1 MTNKRKFIIAITSA
15 LAVLL
20 AVSTFFIVKQTK
32 DKPKKETSTS
42 ISSSNS
48 SSSSK
53 ENEEPEIVPTLNIT
67 SPDKEKVN
75 TTDKNFTF
83 TGSCNKDFPLTVN
96 GKDLQFDE
104 NGNFSYEVTLNV
116 GNNTFTF
123 ENNGIKK
130 TYTINYR
137 YVIINGYSPST
148 KQSYIGG
155 STFYVTVLA
164 RKGSTVTATFSG
176 STITL
181 TKVADEQNTTDF
193 INFTGSFTLPS
204 DKLKNTNMGK
214 VKFTATHNG
223 KSESFS
229 SGDITCK
236 KASII
241 VDYDANATPLG
252 GRYINV
258 GSGKI
263 TEITTDSAQ
272 TFDAYSTNDWSKPT
286 NNYLPKGTVDYS
298 AQGYVYHSRTDGRR
312 ADEYAVLRC
321 GYQVYTSVYDVP
333 GYTSTKAVKEYAGTL
348 PETNTISFANLN
360 QEGSHTVLTFDT
372 DWKAPFYFNLA
383 PQKYNN
389 EAYRD
394 YTFSTAT
401 YSYVDITFCYSS
413 AINNEIVIPSD
424 NPIFSS
430 AQVIKN
436 ASDYTLRLYLK
447 RQGKFFGWTCHYNEK
462 GQLVFEFLNPAQTK
476 DADNAYGIDLTGTKI
491 LIDVGHGGADCG
503 AVGFNK
509 TNTEAERNLNLA
521 KKLKAQLESIGA
533 TVYLTRDDNSTSTN
547 NTKVAMLAKL
557 KPDFCIAIHHDSNT
571 KSSLN
576 GFGAYHFNAFSKNA
590 TDYIY
595 QYTVAENIYRDAK
608 VKWHYYYMARSTVC
622 PVVLTE
628 NGYMSNRQDFN
639 GITNEEINNRK
650 AAALTKGIVEY
661 FKSIRL

>member
-1 MTNKRKFIIAITSA
+1 MVLILLFSIAGCGKKDEKKNTNASVT
-15 LAVLL
+15 
-20 AVSTFFIVKQTK
+20 
-32 DKPKKETSTS
+32 
-42 ISSSNS
+42 SSNS
-48 SSSSK
+48 SSTP
-53 ENEEPEIVPTLNIT
+53 EEVIPTLNIT
-67 SPDKEKVN
+67 SPEKEKVS

-83 TGSCNKDFPLTVN
+83 KGSCNPDFPLTVN
-96 GKDLQFDE
+96 GTELPFDE
-104 NGNFSYEVTLNV
+104 NGIFSYEVELKD

-123 ENNGIKK
+123 ENNGVQKV
-130 TYTINYR
+130 YTINYR
-137 YVIINGYSPST
+137 YVIINSYSPSN

-155 STFYVTVLA
+155 STFYVTVSA
-164 RKGSTVTATFSG
+164 RKGSTVTATFDNK
-176 STITL
+176 TITL
-181 TKVADEQNTTDF
+181 NQIADDENTTDF
-193 INFTGSFTLPS
+193 INYTGSFTLPN
-204 DKLKNTNMGK
+204 DKLKDTDMGK
-214 VKFTATHNG
+214 VKFTATYNG

-229 SGDITCK
+229 SGNITCK

-252 GRYINV
+252 GRYVNV

-263 TEITTDSAQ
+263 TEIITDSAQ

-298 AQGYVYHSRTDGRR
+298 AQGYIYHSRTDGRS

-360 QEGSHTVLTFDT
+360 QEGSHTILTFDT
-372 DWKAPFYFNLA
+372 DWKAPFYFDLA

-413 AINNEIVIPSD
+413 AINNEIVIPHD
-424 NPIFSS
+424 NPVFSS
-430 AQVIKN
+430 AQIIKN
-436 ASDYTLRLYLK
+436 ASDYTLRLHLK
-447 RQGKFFGWTCHYNEK
+447 KQGKFYGWSCHYNDN

-476 DADNAYGIDLTGTKI
+476 EANNAYGTDLTGVKV
-491 LIDVGHGGADCG
+491 LIDVGHGGSDCG

-521 KKLKAQLESIGA
+521 KKLKTELESIGA

-547 NTKVAMLAKL
+547 NSKVAMLAKL

-576 GFGAYHFNAFSKNA
+576 GFGAFHFNAFSKNA

-595 QYTVAENIYRDAK
+595 QYTVAENIYRNAK

-628 NGYMSNRQDFN
+628 NGYMSNKQDFN
-639 GITNEEINNRK
+639 EIIDETTNNRK
-650 AAALTKGIVEY
+650 VVAITKGIVEY

>member
-1 MTNKRKFIIAITSA
+1 MKNNLKIIS
-15 LAVLL
+15 LLMVLIL
-20 AVSTFFIVKQTK
+20 LFSIAGCG
-32 DKPKKETSTS
+32 KKEGKKNTNASVT
-42 ISSSNS
+42 SSNS
-48 SSSSK
+48 SSTP
-53 ENEEPEIVPTLNIT
+53 EEVIPTLNIT
-67 SPDKEKVN
+67 SPEKEKVS

-83 TGSCNKDFPLTVN
+83 KGSCNPDFPLTVN
-96 GKDLQFDE
+96 GTELPFDE
-104 NGNFSYEVTLNV
+104 NGIFSYEVELKD

-123 ENNGIKK
+123 ENNGVQKV
-130 TYTINYR
+130 YTINYR
-137 YVIINGYSPST
+137 YVIINSYSPSN

-155 STFYVTVLA
+155 STFYVTVSA
-164 RKGSTVTATFSG
+164 RKGSTVTATFDNK
-176 STITL
+176 TITL
-181 TKVADEQNTTDF
+181 NQIADDENTTDF
-193 INFTGSFTLPS
+193 INYTGSFTLPN
-204 DKLKNTNMGK
+204 DKLRDTDMGK
-214 VKFTATHNG
+214 VKFTATYNG

-229 SGDITCK
+229 SGNITCK

-252 GRYINV
+252 GRYVNV

-263 TEITTDSAQ
+263 TEIITDSAQ

-298 AQGYVYHSRTDGRR
+298 AQGYIYHSRTDGRS

-333 GYTSTKAVKEYAGTL
+333 GYAKTNAVKEYAGTL

-372 DWKAPFYFNLA
+372 DWKAPFYFDLA

-413 AINNEIVIPSD
+413 AINNEIVIPHD
-424 NPIFSS
+424 NPVFSS
-430 AQVIKN
+430 AQIIKN
-436 ASDYTLRLYLK
+436 ASDYTLRLHLK
-447 RQGKFFGWTCHYNEK
+447 KQGKFYGWSCHYNDN

-476 DADNAYGIDLTGTKI
+476 EANNAYGTDLTGVKV
-491 LIDVGHGGADCG
+491 LIDVGHGGSDCG

-521 KKLKAQLESIGA
+521 KKLKTELESIGA

-547 NTKVAMLAKL
+547 NSKVAMLAKL

-571 KSSLN
+571 SSSLN
-576 GFGAYHFNAFSKNA
+576 GFGAFHFNAFSKNA

-595 QYTVAENIYRDAK
+595 QYTVAENIYRNAK

-628 NGYMSNRQDFN
+628 NGYMSNKQDFN
-639 GITNEEINNRK
+639 GIIDETTNNRK
-650 AAALTKGIVEY
+650 VVAITKGIVEY

>member
-1 MTNKRKFIIAITSA
+1 MNNKQKTISLILILALLLTFTSCGKKSA
-15 LAVLL
+15 KKDTG
-20 AVSTFFIVKQTK
+20 VSI
-32 DKPKKETSTS
+32 S
-42 ISSSNS
+42 SSSNS
-48 SSSSK
+48 SSSEEK
-53 ENEEPEIVPTLNIT
+53 EEIIPTLSIT
-67 SPDKEKVN
+67 SPESEKVN

-83 TGSCNKDFPLTVN
+83 KGSCNPNFPLTVN
-96 GKDLQFDE
+96 GNELQFDE
-104 NGNFSYEVTLNV
+104 NGNFSYEVELKD

-123 ENNGIKK
+123 ENNGVKK
-130 TYTINYR
+130 VYTINYR

-181 TKVADEQNTTDF
+181 TKVQDDQNTTDF
-193 INFTGSFTLPS
+193 ENFTGNFTLPS
-204 DKLKNTNMGK
+204 DKLKDTNMGK
-214 VKFTATHNG
+214 VKFTALYNG

-236 KASII
+236 RASII
-241 VDYDANATPLG
+241 VDYDPNATPLG
-252 GRYINV
+252 GKYINV

-298 AQGYVYHSRTDGRR
+298 AQGYVYHSRTDGKR

-321 GYQVYTSVYDVP
+321 GYQVYTSTFDVP
-333 GYTSTKAVKEYAGTL
+333 GNNITQAVKEYAGTL
-348 PETNTISFANLN
+348 PSTNEISFAQLN
-360 QEGSHTVLTFDT
+360 QEGKHTVLTFDT
-372 DWKAPFYFNLA
+372 QWKAPFYFNLA

-394 YTFSTAT
+394 YTFTTAT

-436 ASDYTLRLYLK
+436 SSDYTLRLYLK

-462 GQLVFEFLNPAQTK
+462 DQLVFEFLNPAQTK
-476 DADNAYGIDLTGTKI
+476 VADNAYGIDLTGTEI
-491 LIDVGHGGADCG
+491 LIDVGHGGVDCG

-509 TNTEAERNLNLA
+509 INTEAERNLNLA
-521 KKLKAQLESIGA
+521 KKLKAQLESLGA

-547 NTKVAMLAKL
+547 NDKLKKLAKL
-557 KPDFCIAIHHDSNT
+557 KPDFCIAVHHDSNT

-595 QYTVAENIYRDAK
+595 QYTVAENIYRNAK

-639 GITNEEINNRK
+639 GIIDESTNDRK
-650 AAALTKGIVEY
+650 AVAITKGIAEY
-661 FKSIRL
+661 FKSIRF

>member
-1 MTNKRKFIIAITSA
+1 MNNKQKTISLILILALLLTFTSCGKKSA
-15 LAVLL
+15 EKDTG
-20 AVSTFFIVKQTK
+20 VSI
-32 DKPKKETSTS
+32 S
-42 ISSSNS
+42 SSSNS
-48 SSSSK
+48 SSSEEK
-53 ENEEPEIVPTLNIT
+53 EEIIPTLSIT
-67 SPDKEKVN
+67 SPESEKVN

-83 TGSCNKDFPLTVN
+83 KGSCNPNFPLTVN
-96 GKDLQFDE
+96 GNELQFDE
-104 NGNFSYEVTLNV
+104 NGNFSYEVELKD

-123 ENNGIKK
+123 ENNGVKK
-130 TYTINYR
+130 VYTINYR

-176 STITL
+176 NTITL
-181 TKVADEQNTTDF
+181 TKVQDDQNTTDF
-193 INFTGSFTLPS
+193 ANFTGNFTLPS
-204 DKLKNTNMGK
+204 DKLKDTNMGK
-214 VKFTATHNG
+214 VKFTALYNG

-236 KASII
+236 RASII
-241 VDYDANATPLG
+241 VDYDPNATPLG

-298 AQGYVYHSRTDGRR
+298 AQGYVYHSRTDGKR

-321 GYQVYTSVYDVP
+321 GYQVYTSTFDVP
-333 GYTSTKAVKEYAGTL
+333 GNNITQAVKEYAGTL
-348 PETNTISFANLN
+348 PSTNEISFAQLN
-360 QEGSHTVLTFDT
+360 QEGKHTVLTFDT
-372 DWKAPFYFNLA
+372 QWKAPFYFNLA

-394 YTFSTAT
+394 YTFTTAT

-436 ASDYTLRLYLK
+436 SSDYTLRLYLK

-462 GQLVFEFLNPAQTK
+462 DQLVFEFLNPAQTK
-476 DADNAYGIDLTGTKI
+476 VADNAYGIDLTGTEI
-491 LIDVGHGGADCG
+491 LIDVGHGGVDCG

-509 TNTEAERNLNLA
+509 INTEAERNLNLA
-521 KKLKAQLESIGA
+521 KKLKAQLESLGA

-547 NTKVAMLAKL
+547 NDKLKKLAKL
-557 KPDFCIAIHHDSNT
+557 KPDFCIAVHHDSNT

-595 QYTVAENIYRDAK
+595 QYTVAENIYRNAK

-639 GITNEEINNRK
+639 GIIDEATNDRK
-650 AAALTKGIVEY
+650 AVAITKGIAEY
-661 FKSIRL
+661 FKSIRF

>member
-1 MTNKRKFIIAITSA
+1 MKNNLKIISLLMVLILLFSIAGCGKKDEKKNTNASVT
-15 LAVLL
+15 
-20 AVSTFFIVKQTK
+20 
-32 DKPKKETSTS
+32 
-42 ISSSNS
+42 SSNS
-48 SSSSK
+48 SSTP
-53 ENEEPEIVPTLNIT
+53 EEVIPTLNIT
-67 SPDKEKVN
+67 SPEKEKVS

-83 TGSCNKDFPLTVN
+83 KGSCNPDFPLTVN
-96 GKDLQFDE
+96 GTELPFDE
-104 NGNFSYEVTLNV
+104 NGIFSYEVELKD

-123 ENNGIKK
+123 ENNGVQKV
-130 TYTINYR
+130 YTINYR
-137 YVIINGYSPST
+137 YVIINSYSPSN

-155 STFYVTVLA
+155 STFYVTVSA
-164 RKGSTVTATFSG
+164 RKGSTVTATFDNT
-176 STITL
+176 TITL
-181 TKVADEQNTTDF
+181 NQIADDENTTDF
-193 INFTGSFTLPS
+193 INYTGSFTLPN
-204 DKLKNTNMGK
+204 DKLKDTDMGK
-214 VKFTATHNG
+214 VKFTATYNG

-229 SGDITCK
+229 SGNITCK

-252 GRYINV
+252 GRYVNV

-263 TEITTDSAQ
+263 TEIITDSAQ

-298 AQGYVYHSRTDGRR
+298 AQGYIYHSRTDGRS

-360 QEGSHTVLTFDT
+360 QEGSHTILTFDT
-372 DWKAPFYFNLA
+372 DWKAPFYFDLA

-413 AINNEIVIPSD
+413 AINNEIVIPHD
-424 NPIFSS
+424 NPVFSS
-430 AQVIKN
+430 AQIIKN
-436 ASDYTLRLYLK
+436 ASDYTLRLHLK
-447 RQGKFFGWTCHYNEK
+447 KQGKFYGWSCHYNDN

-476 DADNAYGIDLTGTKI
+476 EANNAYGTDLTGVKV
-491 LIDVGHGGADCG
+491 LIDVGHGGSDCG

-521 KKLKAQLESIGA
+521 KKLKTELENIGA

-547 NTKVAMLAKL
+547 NSKVAMLAKL

-571 KSSLN
+571 SSSLN
-576 GFGAYHFNAFSKNA
+576 GFGAFHFNAFSKNA

-595 QYTVAENIYRDAK
+595 QYTVAENIYRNAK

-628 NGYMSNRQDFN
+628 NGYMSNKQDFN
-639 GITNEEINNRK
+639 GIIDEATNNRK
-650 AAALTKGIVEY
+650 VVAITKGIVEY

>member
-1 MTNKRKFIIAITSA
+1 MKNSFKIISLIM
-15 LAVLL
+15 VLVL
-20 AVSTFFIVKQTK
+20 ILTFAGCG
-32 DKPKKETSTS
+32 KKEAKKNTTASVT
-42 ISSSNS
+42 SSNAS
-48 SSSSK
+48 STP
-53 ENEEPEIVPTLNIT
+53 EEVVPTLNIT
-67 SPDKEKVN
+67 SPEKEKVN

-83 TGSCNKDFPLTVN
+83 KGSCNPDFPLTVN
-96 GKDLQFDE
+96 GTEIPCDE
-104 NGNFSYEVTLNV
+104 NGIFSYEVELKDGDNK
-116 GNNTFTF
+116 FTF
-123 ENNGIKK
+123 ENNGVSKV
-130 TYTINYR
+130 YTINYR
-137 YVIINGYSPST
+137 YVIINCYSPSQ

-164 RKGSTVTATFSG
+164 RKGSVVTATFSG
-176 STITL
+176 KTITL
-181 TKVADEQNTTDF
+181 TKVEDDENTSDF
-193 INFTGSFTLPS
+193 INFTGNFTLPG
-204 DKLKNTNMGK
+204 DKLKDTNMGK
-214 VKFTATHNG
+214 VKFTATYNG

-236 KASII
+236 RASII

-252 GRYINV
+252 GRYVNV

-263 TEITTDSAQ
+263 TEIITNSAQ

-298 AQGYVYHSRTDGRR
+298 AQGYVYHSRTDGRS

-333 GYTSTKAVKEYAGTL
+333 GYAKTNAVKEYAGTL

-394 YTFSTAT
+394 YTFTTAT

-413 AINNEIVIPSD
+413 AINNDIVIPAD
-424 NPIFSS
+424 NPVFSS

-436 ASDYTLRLYLK
+436 SSDYTLRLFLK
-447 RQGKFFGWTCHYNEK
+447 KQGKFYGWSCHYNEK
-462 GQLVFEFLNPAQTK
+462 DQLVFEFLNPAQTK
-476 DADNAYGIDLTGTKI
+476 DADNAYGTDLTGVRI

-576 GFGAYHFNAFSKNA
+576 GFGAFHFNAFSKNA

-595 QYTVAENIYRDAK
+595 QYTVAENIYRNAK
-608 VKWHYYYMARSTVC
+608 VKWHYYYMARSTAC

-628 NGYMSNRQDFN
+628 NGYMSNKQDFN
-639 GITNEEINNRK
+639 GIIDDATNNRK
-650 AAALTKGIVEY
+650 AVAITKGIVEY